1 MPPVSSSPPVST
13 ITRMSSTLKD
23 LFIYIYDLSPLDMDV
38 LIILVKNNSNLGSGV
53 GRTSKKSTAVANKPT
68 MTLEEISKDA
78 NRDKTSVFRSLQKLV
93 NLGICNKE
101 AKTQKGGGLY
111 HLYSAIDMQIFK
123 METEKKVKELEAS
136 FRRILKQF
144 EEDMDNMVKTFYQA

>member
-1 MPPVSSSPPVST
+1 
-13 ITRMSSTLKD
+13 
-23 LFIYIYDLSPLDMDV
+23 MDV
-38 LIILVKNNSNLGSGV
+38 LIILVKNNSNIISGV
-53 GRTSKKSTAVANKPT
+53 GRAGKIKSTDTPIPRS

-78 NRDKTSVFRSLQKLV
+78 NRDKTSVFRSLQKSV

-101 AKTQKGGGLY
+101 SKTQKGGGLY
-111 HLYSAIDMQIFK
+111 HIYSAIDMRIFK

-144 EEDMDNMVKTFYQA
+144 EEDMENMVKTFYQA

>member
-1 MPPVSSSPPVST
+1 MYAAFRMVPVSSSPPVST
-13 ITRMSSTLKD
+13 LTRMSSTLKD
-23 LFIYIYDLSPLDMDV
+23 LFIYIYDLTPLDMDV
-38 LIILVKNNSNLGSGV
+38 LIILVKNNSGK
-53 GRTSKKSTAVANKPT
+53 TKKKPL
-68 MTLEEISKDA
+68 TLENISKDA

-111 HLYSAIDMQIFK
+111 HVYSAIDMQIFK
-123 METEKKVKELEAS
+123 METEKRVKELEAS

-144 EEDMDNMVKTFYQA
+144 EQDMDNMMKTFYQA